1 MDFFSTQNILVHIPI
16 GAGGYDLSWIEAV
29 GTLAG
34 LLCIWLASLEKI
46 SNYAFGLIN
55 VTLFAIIFFQIQLYA
70 SLLLQLFFFAA
81 NIYGWYAWSRQNSQQ
96 EAELQIRWL
105 PLPKAIAWFAACVV
119 AIGFMTVFIDPVF
132 AFLTRV
138 AVSVM
143 SGLGLNVT
151 MPELQ
156 PDAFPF
162 WDSCMMVLS
171 IAAMILMTRKYVEN
185 WLLWVVINV
194 ISVVIFAR
202 QGVYAMSL
210 EYMLL
215 TVIALN
221 GSRMWINSAR
231 ERGSPPHSPRMKS
244 VSVARARFPVNG
256 DGRVSGRTAPRSGD
270 SLARYMA
277 DTPSGWWRAQF
288 RSDAQGSAEYVQATH
303 RDRGAE

>member
-105 PLPKAIAWFAACVV
+105 PLPKAIAWFVACVV
-119 AIGFMTVFIDPVF
+119 A
-132 AFLTRV
+132 
-138 AVSVM
+138 M
-143 SGLGLNVT
+143 SGIGLQVT
-151 MPELQ
+151 MPVLQ

-185 WLLWVVINV
+185 WLLWVIINV
-194 ISVVIFAR
+194 ISVVIFAL

-210 EYMLL
+210 EYLLL
-215 TVIALN
+215 TFIALN

-231 ERGSPPHSPRMKS
+231 ERGSHALSS
-244 VSVARARFPVNG
+244 
-256 DGRVSGRTAPRSGD
+256 
-270 SLARYMA
+270 
-277 DTPSGWWRAQF
+277 
-288 RSDAQGSAEYVQATH
+288 
-303 RDRGAE
+303 

>member
-1 MDFFSTQNILVHIPI
+1 MDFLSTQNILVHIPI
-16 GAGGYDLSWIEAV
+16 GTGGYDLSWIEAI

-70 SLLLQLFFFAA
+70 SLLLQLFFFVA
-81 NIYGWYAWSRQNSQQ
+81 NIYGWYAWSRQTSDNQ
-96 EAELQIRWL
+96 AALHIRWL
-105 PLPKAIAWFAACVV
+105 PLPKAFAWIAICVG
-119 AIGFMTVFIDPVF
+119 AIGLMTVFIDPVF
-132 AFLTRV
+132 AFLTRA

-143 SGLGLNVT
+143 QALGLNVT

-171 IAAMILMTRKYVEN
+171 IVAMILMTRKYVEN
-185 WLLWVVINV
+185 WLLWVIVNV
-194 ISVVIFAR
+194 ISVVIFAL

-210 EYMLL
+210 EYLLL
-215 TVIALN
+215 TFIALN

-231 ERGSPPHSPRMKS
+231 ERGS
-244 VSVARARFPVNG
+244 RAL
-256 DGRVSGRTAPRSGD
+256 S
-270 SLARYMA
+270 
-277 DTPSGWWRAQF
+277 
-288 RSDAQGSAEYVQATH
+288 
-303 RDRGAE
+303 

>member
-81 NIYGWYAWSRQNSQQ
+81 NIYGWYAWSRQTTSN
-96 EAELQIRWL
+96 EAVLQIRWL
-105 PLPKAIAWFAACVV
+105 PLPKAIAWLVACVA
-119 AIGFMTVFIDPVF
+119 AIGLMTAFIDPVF
-132 AFLTRV
+132 AVLTRI

-143 SGLGLNVT
+143 QSVGLNVA

-185 WLLWVVINV
+185 WLLWGVINV
-194 ISVVIFAR
+194 ISVVIFAL
-202 QGVYAMSL
+202 QGVWAMSL

-215 TVIALN
+215 TFIALN
-221 GSRMWINSAR
+221 GSRMWIKSAR
-231 ERGSPPHSPRMKS
+231 ERGS
-244 VSVARARFPVNG
+244 RAFSR
-256 DGRVSGRTAPRSGD
+256 
-270 SLARYMA
+270 
-277 DTPSGWWRAQF
+277 
-288 RSDAQGSAEYVQATH
+288 
-303 RDRGAE
+303 

>member
-46 SNYAFGLIN
+46 VNYAFGLIN

-70 SLLLQLFFFAA
+70 SLLLQLFFFVA

-105 PLPKAIAWFAACVV
+105 PLPKAIAWLVACVV
-119 AIGFMTVFIDPVF
+119 AIGLMTAYINPVF

-138 AVSVM
+138 AVSAM

-151 MPELQ
+151 MPALQ

-171 IAAMILMTRKYVEN
+171 IAAMVLMTRKYVEN
-185 WLLWVVINV
+185 WLLWVIINV
-194 ISVVIFAR
+194 ISVVIFAL

-210 EYMLL
+210 EYLLL
-215 TVIALN
+215 TFIALN
-221 GSRMWINSAR
+221 GSRMWIKSAR
-231 ERGSPPHSPRMKS
+231 ERGS
-244 VSVARARFPVNG
+244 RAL
-256 DGRVSGRTAPRSGD
+256 S
-270 SLARYMA
+270 
-277 DTPSGWWRAQF
+277 
-288 RSDAQGSAEYVQATH
+288 H
-303 RDRGAE
+303 

>member
-46 SNYAFGLIN
+46 VNYAFGLIN

-70 SLLLQLFFFAA
+70 SLLLQLFFFVA

-105 PLPKAIAWFAACVV
+105 LLPKAIAWLVACVV
-119 AIGFMTVFIDPVF
+119 AIGLMTIYINPVF

-138 AVSVM
+138 AVSAM

-151 MPELQ
+151 MPALQ

-171 IAAMILMTRKYVEN
+171 IAAMVLMTRKYVEN
-185 WLLWVVINV
+185 WLLWVIINV
-194 ISVVIFAR
+194 ISVVIFAL

-210 EYMLL
+210 EYLLL
-215 TVIALN
+215 TFIALN
-221 GSRMWINSAR
+221 GSRMWIKSAR
-231 ERGSPPHSPRMKS
+231 ERGS
-244 VSVARARFPVNG
+244 RAL
-256 DGRVSGRTAPRSGD
+256 S
-270 SLARYMA
+270 
-277 DTPSGWWRAQF
+277 
-288 RSDAQGSAEYVQATH
+288 H
-303 RDRGAE
+303 

>member
-1 MDFFSTQNILVHIPI
+1 MDFFSTHNILVHIPI

-105 PLPKAIAWFAACVV
+105 PLPKAIAWFVACVV
-119 AIGFMTVFIDPVF
+119 AIGLMTVYINPVF

-138 AVSVM
+138 AVSAM

-185 WLLWVVINV
+185 WLLWVIINV
-194 ISVVIFAR
+194 ISVAIFAL

-210 EYMLL
+210 EYLLL
-215 TVIALN
+215 TFIALN

-231 ERGSPPHSPRMKS
+231 ERGSH
-244 VSVARARFPVNG
+244 AL
-256 DGRVSGRTAPRSGD
+256 SG
-270 SLARYMA
+270 
-277 DTPSGWWRAQF
+277 
-288 RSDAQGSAEYVQATH
+288 
-303 RDRGAE
+303 

>member
-1 MDFFSTQNILVHIPI
+1 M
-16 GAGGYDLSWIEAV
+16 
-29 GTLAG
+29 
-34 LLCIWLASLEKI
+34 CIWLASLEKI

-105 PLPKAIAWFAACVV
+105 PLPKAIAWFVACVV
-119 AIGFMTVFIDPVF
+119 AIGLMTVYINPVF
-132 AFLTRV
+132 AFLTQIAV
-138 AVSVM
+138 AVM
-143 SGLGLNVT
+143 SGLGLHVT

-185 WLLWVVINV
+185 WLLWVIINV
-194 ISVVIFAR
+194 ISVVIFAL

-210 EYMLL
+210 EYLLL
-215 TVIALN
+215 TFIALN

-231 ERGSPPHSPRMKS
+231 ERGSHALSR
-244 VSVARARFPVNG
+244 
-256 DGRVSGRTAPRSGD
+256 
-270 SLARYMA
+270 
-277 DTPSGWWRAQF
+277 
-288 RSDAQGSAEYVQATH
+288 
-303 RDRGAE
+303 

>member
-16 GAGGYDLSWIEAV
+16 GTGGYDLSWIEAT

-81 NIYGWYAWSRQNSQQ
+81 NIYGWYAWSRQTAHN

-105 PLPKAIAWFAACVV
+105 PLPKALTWLGVCVV
-119 AIGFMTVFIDPVF
+119 AIGLMTFFIDPVF
-132 AFLTRV
+132 ALLTKIAV
-138 AVSVM
+138 AVMQTV
-143 SGLGLNVT
+143 GIDVA
-151 MPELQ
+151 MPQLQ

-171 IAAMILMTRKYVEN
+171 IVAMILMTRKYVEN

-194 ISVVIFAR
+194 ISVVIFAL
-202 QGVYAMSL
+202 QGVWAMSV
-210 EYMLL
+210 EYMIL
-215 TVIALN
+215 TFIALN

-231 ERGSPPHSPRMKS
+231 QRGSHALS
-244 VSVARARFPVNG
+244 
-256 DGRVSGRTAPRSGD
+256 
-270 SLARYMA
+270 
-277 DTPSGWWRAQF
+277 
-288 RSDAQGSAEYVQATH
+288 H
-303 RDRGAE
+303 